1 MDLHR
6 AREWTRIRA
15 EAEAREVPDPAW
27 AAALRRM
34 ADALG

>member
-1 MDLHR
+1 MDLAK

-15 EAEAREVPDPAW
+15 GAEAREVDDPAW

-34 ADALG
+34 AGVLG

>member
-1 MDLHR
+1 MDLGT
-6 AREWTRIRA
+6 AREWARIRA
-15 EAEAREVPDPAW
+15 SAEAREVHDPGW